1 MPVDASSHHGA
12 GADDD
17 ARRGCERGS
26 AGRRLC
32 FGNMFFWLK
41 YGNAQKDIFNINCR
55 SLILLDHISNKC
67 LVSCQQYVD
76 EQLKLVEESLAD
88 IAINVEHLEKTNE
101 DGNEG
106 VEANSSTEAGAH
118 DGEEKFD
125 PSKVL
130 EQLKALESLR
140 NMQKSALLEAK
151 EKLDGCLATDLD
163 FATDDGVLKN
173 VRALE
178 NNSAKEAIEPKSTL
192 NLCRVGE
199 DGNPIFLT
207 FAVPP
212 DNVTVDLNE
221 ILGHKRIVRQ
231 VKKNPAKHRRNK
243 TEGGIPKGKKGL
255 KDTTNTHR
263 RSQTTMA

>member
-1 MPVDASSHHGA
+1 
-12 GADDD
+12 
-17 ARRGCERGS
+17 
-26 AGRRLC
+26 
-32 FGNMFFWLK
+32 MFFWLK

-151 EKLDGCLATDLD
+151 EKLDGCLATDL
-163 FATDDGVLKN
+163 
-173 VRALE
+173 
-178 NNSAKEAIEPKSTL
+178 
-192 NLCRVGE
+192 
-199 DGNPIFLT
+199 
-207 FAVPP
+207 
-212 DNVTVDLNE
+212 
-221 ILGHKRIVRQ
+221 ILQ
-231 VKKNPAKHRRNK
+231 
-243 TEGGIPKGKKGL
+243 L
-255 KDTTNTHR
+255 
-263 RSQTTMA
+263 TMAS

>member
-1 MPVDASSHHGA
+1 M
-12 GADDD
+12 
-17 ARRGCERGS
+17 
-26 AGRRLC
+26 
-32 FGNMFFWLK
+32 
-41 YGNAQKDIFNINCR
+41 
-55 SLILLDHISNKC
+55 
-67 LVSCQQYVD
+67 
-76 EQLKLVEESLAD
+76 VEESLAD

-101 DGNEG
+101 DG
-106 VEANSSTEAGAH
+106 VETSDVMDSEPH
-118 DGEEKFD
+118 DGDENFD
-125 PSKVL
+125 SAKVL
-130 EQLKALESLR
+130 EQLKALEGLR
-140 NMQKSALLEAK
+140 NMQKNALVEAK
-151 EKLDGCLATDLD
+151 KKLDGCLPTDLD

-178 NNSAKEAIEPKSTL
+178 NNSAKEVIEPKSTL

-221 ILGHKRIVRQ
+221 ILGHKRIVSQ
-231 VKKNPAKHRRNK
+231 VKSKPGKHRRNK